1 MQVYRIAIAARIRDY
16 RKAHRL
22 SQGEFGELM
31 GVSPQAVNK
40 WEHEISCPDILL
52 LPLLAEVLGCRV
64 DDFFERKG
72 KREGKREEHSA
83 SG

>member
-1 MQVYRIAIAARIRDY
+1 MPVYWISIAGRIRAY

-22 SQGEFGELM
+22 SQSEFGELV

-40 WEHEISCPDILL
+40 WEHDLCCPDILL

-64 DDFFERKG
+64 DDFFE
-72 KREGKREEHSA
+72 KREW
-83 SG
+83 